1 MEKVC
6 EECKY
11 EEDQE
16 GAIVNLSLILSAV
29 RGHSKCTRSLLDEG
43 TDVNHVVTQN
53 DIRYE
58 YRFIDRQRARRKRTN
73 VDPRFFVGSRAL
85 FEAAY
90 RGNNECLQLLLI
102 AGADVNATTQNG
114 TTALM
119 GAATS
124 HDLACVKLLLKA
136 GAHVNLLDNSGHKAL
151 DHYINEGCQTFQIS
165 HVLMGAGETME
176 GKDLMLTL
184 GRSLKHSCRKF
195 IRKYLN
201 DKDLPVNLFVK
212 IPKLGLPRLLAS
224 YLLYNC
230 SLND

>member
-1 MEKVC
+1 M
-6 EECKY
+6 
-11 EEDQE
+11 
-16 GAIVNLSLILSAV
+16 
-29 RGHSKCTRSLLDEG
+29 
-43 TDVNHVVTQN
+43 
-53 DIRYE
+53 
-58 YRFIDRQRARRKRTN
+58 
-73 VDPRFFVGSRAL
+73 
-85 FEAAY
+85 
-90 RGNNECLQLLLI
+90 
-102 AGADVNATTQNG
+102 NATTQNG

-124 HDLACVKLLLKA
+124 QDLTCVKLLLKA
-136 GAHVNLLDNSGHKAL
+136 GAHVNILDNYGLKAL
-151 DHYINEGCQTFQIS
+151 DHYNFQIS
-165 HVLMGAGETME
+165 HVLMAAGETID

-212 IPKLGLPRLLAS
+212 IPQLGLPRLLAS